1 MGEYGSTNSAGL
13 KLSLEQRI
21 KRLEL
26 FVEGLPS
33 VLLAYGQELISS
45 GPIQGLDGSVGYD
58 VGRLWAQVTDK
69 VMEEGCLPKRN
80 K

>member
-13 KLSLEQRI
+13 RLSLEQRI
-21 KRLEL
+21 RRLEL

-58 VGRLWAQVTDK
+58 VGRLWARVTDR
-69 VMEEGCLPKRN
+69 VVEEGLNPN
-80 K
+80 KE